1 LVEELAMP
9 DGFSAWLNLEKYTA
23 GQILLFGVGCFGWV
37 IFYADVVRNIVRRKF
52 LEIPAASVMTNIA
65 WEFNWGFVFAPD
77 MGLLF
82 VWGYR
87 LWFFLD
93 LFIVYGLFKYGDKQ
107 VLNPILKRYLRPAAV
122 FGILF
127 WVAAIYFFVAQGYD
141 TSLGLVSGYILNVI
155 LAALYILLFLRH
167 PSGGEFSYPVAWS
180 KGLGTALASVFCFI
194 VHGDKAFLLAL
205 CVICFIL
212 DATYVALLTWRRGHP
227 KAFEEAMAAAPLAAS

>member
-1 LVEELAMP
+1 MP